1 MTYSPFCG
9 ELELSDGRKVFV
21 KRATQEH
28 GPGIKRFFETLSPE
42 SWECFQAHPF
52 TDEVIARRMERS
64 ENFDDLVYV
73 ALAGETVAA
82 YFFLW
87 SINNPVPL
95 LGIGIAD
102 AWQNCKMGQKLMTI
116 LIDDAKKLDKV
127 GIELTTRLDNERA
140 FHVYQKLGF
149 QYYGDVRNEVASG
162 EIVIERGMFLPL
174 KEGIVRPDTKHECP
188 E

>member
-1 MTYSPFCG
+1 MYTPFKG

-21 KRATQEH
+21 KQADHTD
-28 GPGIKRFFETLSPE
+28 GPGIRSFFETLSPE
-42 SWECFQAHPF
+42 SWNCFQAHPF
-52 TDEVIARRMERS
+52 TDSVIARRMQRS

-73 ALAGETVAA
+73 ALAGDTVAA

-87 SINNPVPL
+87 NINNPVPL

-102 AWQNCKMGQKLMTI
+102 PWQNCKMGQKLMSI
-116 LIDDAKKLDKV
+116 LIDDAKRLDKV

-149 QYYGDVRNEVASG
+149 QYYGDVRNEVADGS
-162 EIVIERGMFLPL
+162 IVVERGMFLPL
-174 KEGIVRPDTKHECP
+174 KEGVERPDTKHECP